1 MELKNKVNLKF
12 LSERRKQMGFT
23 LLDMAKT
30 VSLKTGSNYYKYE
43 TGEYQLSANML
54 PLLAKS
60 WSVIL
65 KIFLKNKFLKQGF
78 K

>member
-30 VSLKTGSNYYKYE
+30 V
-43 TGEYQLSANML
+43 
-54 PLLAKS
+54 
-60 WSVIL
+60 
-65 KIFLKNKFLKQGF
+65 
-78 K
+78 

>member
-1 MELKNKVNLKF
+1 
-12 LSERRKQMGFT
+12 MGFT

-54 PLLAKS
+54 PLLAKKLECD
-60 WSVIL
+60 IENFFE
-65 KIFLKNKFLKQGF
+65 K
-78 K
+78 

>member
-54 PLLAKS
+54 PLLAKKLECD
-60 WSVIL
+60 IE
-65 KIFLKNKFLKQGF
+65 KFFEK
-78 K
+78 

>member
-54 PLLAKS
+54 PLL
-60 WSVIL
+60 
-65 KIFLKNKFLKQGF
+65 
-78 K
+78 